1 MENKVVFVDGV
12 NVYTPSSSAPE
23 WVKANMTINATKLM
37 KWLNENDEH
46 LKEGKEGLELRLQ
59 IKQSTAGKLY
69 VAVDT
74 FEPKLKEEVKAKAQ
88 TVAEDIDSLPF

>member
-37 KWLNENDEH
+37 KWLNDNDEH
-46 LKEGKEGLELRLQ
+46 LKEGKDGLELRLQ

-69 VAVDT
+69 AAVDT
-74 FEPKLKEEVKAKAQ
+74 FEPKLKEGVKSKAEP
-88 TVAEDIDSLPF
+88 VAESDLPF

>member
-37 KWLNENDEH
+37 KWLNENDEY

-69 VAVDT
+69 AAVDT
-74 FEPKLKEEVKAKAQ
+74 FEPKMKEEVKAKSAP
-88 TVAEDIDSLPF
+88 VAEESDLPF